1 LALQK
6 NKWTFFV
13 HGLKEASKKEST
25 KYCHLGEIEGKR
37 LPDRETIWTTV
48 WQTTKRYERLYDR
61 QQNDMNDSLTDNKTS
76 HQIVNSHMIIQTESY
91 T

>member
-48 WQTTKRYERLYDR
+48 WHTT
-61 QQNDMNDSLTDNKTS
+61 NDMNDSLTDNKTS